1 MRKVPIR
8 KDTPMKKVELKDV
21 AESLKLDMGLVRDAL
36 SERPGINITKDEQD
50 RIFQTARKMGY
61 DLKKLKLGKRLNL
74 RQEIIG
80 EILSQ
85 IETNAKWKRKE
96 IVEYLK
102 RSAEMVDRVRKRT
115 FIDEFD
121 WL

>member
-1 MRKVPIR
+1 
-8 KDTPMKKVELKDV
+8 MKKVELKDV